1 MLFANSSLGGL
12 PHVSASW
19 PPPQTNSFVSEAVK
33 RVPNRALET
42 KPRSPRSARKT
53 GKNAGGSGG
62 DDDNYYNHEAIAEEA
77 ELSVFSKF
85 PGDRRSRSSK
95 DSKRPN
101 WRGDRES
108 NSRLVR

>member
-1 MLFANSSLGGL
+1 M
-12 PHVSASW
+12 
-19 PPPQTNSFVSEAVK
+19 SEAVK

-42 KPRSPRSARKT
+42 KPRSPRSARKA
-53 GKNAGGSGG
+53 GKNAGGSGSGGGG

-85 PGDRRSRSSK
+85 PGDRRSRSFK
-95 DSKRPN
+95 DSKKP